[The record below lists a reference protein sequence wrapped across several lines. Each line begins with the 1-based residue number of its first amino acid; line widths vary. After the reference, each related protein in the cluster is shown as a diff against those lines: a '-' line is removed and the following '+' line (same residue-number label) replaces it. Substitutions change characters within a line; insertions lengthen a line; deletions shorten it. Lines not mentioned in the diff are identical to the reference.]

1 MAAASRSQG
10 ESTSPSIPS
19 ITSAMV
25 TANPNTNP
33 NLNPDP
39 NHNPDHPSVEDQGA
53 SQSCHSGGKR
63 KKPGKSKVWDSFTR
77 PLLADGSKD
86 MVLAICNF
94 CNAIVPA
101 NSKTNGTSSMW
112 AHGRKCQPCPLYEKP
127 EDKGQT
133 TLNRDNVSGGVGF
146 HAFNQN
152 RCDEKCVKMIIR
164 DELPFR
170 HVEGVGFKEF
180 IEELQP
186 RYKQPSR
193 KVIARGVWEMYQTE
207 KFSLLSHFT
216 THNTRVGITTDTW
229 TSIQNINYMVVT
241 AHFLD
246 SDWKLH
252 KRIINFCSITSHKGD
267 DIGRVL
273 EQCLLQ
279 WGLNRIFTITVD
291 NASSNDVA
299 INYMKRRLKQ
309 MSFRGNFLHLRCA
322 CHIINLIVKDGIE
335 ELQDGIEAI
344 WNCVKFVRSS
354 SSRLDKFREF
364 SVLEQLNK
372 NANIPLDVI
381 TRWNVHI
388 LNVGCNIKV

>member
-19 ITSAMV
+19 ITSALV
-25 TANPNTNP
+25 TANPNSTPTGNQVPNTNP
-33 NLNPDP
+33 NLNPDLNP
-39 NHNPDHPSVEDQGA
+39 NPDHPSVQDTHDQGA

-63 KKPGKSKVWDSFTR
+63 KKKEKTSKLGKSKVWDSFTR

-86 MVLAICNF
+86 MTSAKCNF
-94 CNAIVPA
+94 CNAIVSA

-152 RCDEKCVKMIIR
+152 RCDEKCVKIIIR

-180 IEELQP
+180 IQELQP

-207 KFSLLSHFT
+207 KAKLLNHFT
-216 THNTRVGITTDTW
+216 THNTRVSITTNTW

-273 EQCLLQ
+273 EQC
-279 WGLNRIFTITVD
+279 
-291 NASSNDVA
+291 
-299 INYMKRRLKQ
+299 
-309 MSFRGNFLHLRCA
+309 
-322 CHIINLIVKDGIE
+322 
-335 ELQDGIEAI
+335 
-344 WNCVKFVRSS
+344 
-354 SSRLDKFREF
+354 
-364 SVLEQLNK
+364 
-372 NANIPLDVI
+372 
-381 TRWNVHI
+381 
-388 LNVGCNIKV
+388 